1 MNTYKRKNLLIS
13 SGQKRHACEEC
24 EYTMWNNKP
33 IPIELHH
40 IDGDNDNNDLSNLK
54 ILCPNCHAQTAN
66 YKSKNKK
73 VSNHGLN
80 FSDEDLIV
88 AVNSNIFL
96 TDVLRFLNVKRS
108 PSIRNRCN
116 KLISDGKCSLMSRPK
131 TIKNKPVAVRVPKKH
146 HCPDCGCEK
155 SKNANRC
162 NNCRYIHTQ
171 SLKKPDEHILISEI
185 EEMGYWKVGIKYD
198 VSDNAVRKWIKSY
211 GLDPKIIKYKTKGGG
226 AEVANKS

>member
-1 MNTYKRKNLLIS
+1 MTTYKRKKWLIS
-13 SGQKRHACEEC
+13 TGQKTHKCEEC
-24 EYTMWNNKP
+24 DLILWNNKP

-40 IDGDNDNNDLSNLK
+40 IDGDSSNNEISNLK
-54 ILCPNCHAQTAN
+54 ILCPNCHAQTEN

-73 VSNHGLN
+73 IGNHG
-80 FSDEDLIV
+80 
-88 AVNSNIFL
+88 SNITDEQLIESINSSFFL
-96 TDVLRFLNVKRS
+96 TEVLKSFDIKRS

-116 KLISDGKCSLMSRPK
+116 SLISNGKCSLKVRGPK
-131 TIKNKPVAVRVPKKH
+131 PTIIKEKKSPKKY

-155 SKNANRC
+155 TKSSNRC

-171 SLKKPDEHILISEI
+171 SLKKPEESILVREI
-185 EEMGYWKVGIKYD
+185 KDMGYWKVGIKYD

-211 GLDPKIIKYKTKGGG
+211 GLDPKVIKYIPKGGG